1 LKIDGFKLGFPD
13 DYSDEILAHAVL
25 LRLEKNIP
33 ETLINHY
40 RILKKENI
48 IDIRMKLGEGEG
60 LEMDSKLTDNK
71 DFFVFFAGRNR
82 KNMKMPD

>member
-1 LKIDGFKLGFPD
+1 
-13 DYSDEILAHAVL
+13 
-25 LRLEKNIP
+25 
-33 ETLINHY
+33 
-40 RILKKENI
+40 
-48 IDIRMKLGEGEG
+48 MKLGEGEG